1 MALWENAIS
10 FEWRTNQRRQTKV
23 PARRRHRG
31 TAGAIA
37 GREAVSYGTPTELL
51 RNSYGTPT
59 DHLPTSWLAPG
70 LCPPCTWLPPGLR
83 MAPVATAFTKSRV
96 LAKLREDVA
105 RAQHCSPSVV
115 HCASTESVAL
125 ADLRGSRSE

>member
-37 GREAVSYGTPTELL
+37 GRQAVSYGTPTELL
-51 RNSYGTPT
+51 RIPYGPSPN
-59 DHLPTSWLAPG
+59 LPAH
-70 LCPPCTWLPPGLR
+70 TWLVPRMYLASAWLEDGPGCDCFHQVPSFGKAERGRSSCATLQPVSGSLR
-83 MAPVATAFTKSRV
+83 QHGKRGVGR
-96 LAKLREDVA
+96 LAGL
-105 RAQHCSPSVV
+105 QI
-115 HCASTESVAL
+115 
-125 ADLRGSRSE
+125 G